1 MRGGSVLKSW
11 SSTQKTMA
19 TSSGEAELYALTK
32 AAAEGLGVQSVA
44 ADLGYEMDLRVWVD
58 STAARAVASRTGLGK
73 VRHLEVR
80 YLWVQEALKGKRLQV
95 KKVAGVDNPADV
107 ATKGLNEVD
116 GARLLGSVGGMAVP
130 RATRARWADMLDE
143 F

>member
-1 MRGGSVLKSW
+1 MEQHPEDGGDVKW
-11 SSTQKTMA
+11 
-19 TSSGEAELYALTK
+19 GGGVYALTK

-44 ADLGYEMDLRVWVD
+44 ADLGYPLSLRVWVE

-80 YLWVQEALKGKRLQV
+80 YLWVQEALKGGRLQV

-107 ATKGLNEVD
+107 ATKGLGEAD
-116 GARLLGSVGGMAVP
+116 ATRLLGSVGGEAVP
-130 RATRARWADMLDE
+130 RVARARWADLAEAM
-143 F
+143 